1 VLCGLFAQLVLVG
14 AVWLVRPAC
23 SRWCRA
29 DCSPSSFL
37 SVLFIGDS
45 SIKYKSP
52 NIGEYNLGMILFVL
66 CIWFPSYDI
75 AIRISDLIY
84 AAKDEADYLNYVI
97 ATE

>member
-1 VLCGLFAQLVLVG
+1 MEAAAGCMHASDFRHSKDSAFRRSL
-14 AVWLVRPAC
+14 
-23 SRWCRA
+23 SRM
-29 DCSPSSFL
+29 
-37 SVLFIGDS
+37 G
-45 SIKYKSP
+45 
-52 NIGEYNLGMILFVL
+52 NLGWLPFAATSNRAVQRVVRTRGLGTILFVL